1 MKQLHQLLRGPRLT
15 VKEISKR
22 SIVLPLVKVL
32 ILSED
37 ALKPLI
43 TNTTGLL
50 LGFLIKSFGFSIKT
64 KRFASKGTMPQT
76 IIN

>member
-1 MKQLHQLLRGPRLT
+1 MKQLQQLLRGPRLT

-50 LGFLIKSFGFSIKT
+50 PGFLIKSFGFSIKT
-64 KRFASKGTMPQT
+64 KRFASKGTIPQT